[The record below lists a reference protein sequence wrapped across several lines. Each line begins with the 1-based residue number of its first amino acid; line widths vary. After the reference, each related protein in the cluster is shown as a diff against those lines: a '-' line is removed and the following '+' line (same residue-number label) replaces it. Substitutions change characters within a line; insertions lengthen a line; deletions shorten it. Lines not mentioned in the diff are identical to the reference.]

1 MNGRKVIATNIG
13 SFIVLF
19 HVCFH
24 GICGGFSI
32 LANVLAGLSDVP
44 SGAVCLSASQVL
56 AFGQAAVRLE
66 RRHHRDDERSLLKR
80 EFRFYLE

>member
-1 MNGRKVIATNIG
+1 MA
-13 SFIVLF
+13 
-19 HVCFH
+19 
-24 GICGGFSI
+24 GFPSW
-32 LANVLAGLSDVP
+32 LKFLAGLSDVP

-66 RRHHRDDERSLLKR
+66 RRQHRDDERSLLKR